1 MTTEELKFDEETEEV
16 IDELKTNYPL
26 VAAILERVP
35 EMDIEEAGNLTLLV
49 DSVRWLGKMRALRL
63 LRMEDRAV
71 TDQMIESKINEIK
84 QKNPLLGHI
93 LDRIHTMNLKEIYT
107 GLLVLDSLEHILKR
121 RQVQVLREKGI

>member
-1 MTTEELKFDEETEEV
+1 MNTQEPKLDEETEEV

-26 VAAILERVP
+26 AAAILERVP

-49 DSVRWLGKMRALRL
+49 DGVRWLGKMRALRL
-63 LRMEDRAV
+63 LRMEDKLV

-84 QKNPLLGHI
+84 QKNPLLGNI

-121 RQVQVLREKGI
+121 RQVQVLREKGM